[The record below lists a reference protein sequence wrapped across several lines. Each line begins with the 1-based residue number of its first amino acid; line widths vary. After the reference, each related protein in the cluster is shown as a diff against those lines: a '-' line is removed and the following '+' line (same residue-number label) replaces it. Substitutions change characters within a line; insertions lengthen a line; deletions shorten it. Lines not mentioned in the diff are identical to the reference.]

1 MSQTTHDINALK
13 YAEEFTAFDRK
24 APSSTGYV
32 TDDNYAHLNR
42 RSKFDEVLECLIAAR
57 PSITPEQHAV
67 INEVLSGTKP
77 QK

>member
-1 MSQTTHDINALK
+1 MSTHDDVVATYQEPFTELDQNAQ
-13 YAEEFTAFDRK
+13 
-24 APSSTGYV
+24 SSSGYIS
-32 TDDNYAHLNR
+32 DDNYAHLNR